1 MARHISMAITTNII
15 GFYAIGDNVSLL
27 SYLTHT
33 FFYGYQKGSL
43 VNLHAFPNEKYD
55 TLH

>member
-1 MARHISMAITTNII
+1 MERHISMAITTNII

-43 VNLHAFPNEKYD
+43 VNLHVFPNEKYD